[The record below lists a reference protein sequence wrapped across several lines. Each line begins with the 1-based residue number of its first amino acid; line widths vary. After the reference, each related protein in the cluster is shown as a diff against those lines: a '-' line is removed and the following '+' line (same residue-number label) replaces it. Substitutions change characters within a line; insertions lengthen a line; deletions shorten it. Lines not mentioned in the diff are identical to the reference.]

1 MAKAKRIKGLNCK
14 SVASAGIKLV
24 LVTRFNEMYG
34 FQQAALDWTDP
45 EGVHSMRV
53 ASRRLRSV
61 LRDFMPYLRK
71 RPLAPALKQ
80 LRNLADA
87 LGEVRDLDVSIA
99 SLEKMA
105 SHAPAEVPAGL
116 KHFIDT
122 KKQQR
127 EQAREDLMPILEGDD
142 LKELETEFLA
152 GVDEAT
158 ATRAG
163 SPAITFLTMSQEIIL
178 ERLKE
183 FEALSN
189 GLLNPFEVETLHDL
203 RIAAKRLRYALELFQ
218 QCWGQSLSGYAKR
231 IARIQGALGDLH
243 DCDVWIEGLGK
254 PIINARKHRQAD
266 QVAALMWLLYHL
278 VKLRTKHLRHAFARW
293 REWETHEASEK
304 LRAALSNR
312 ARTLRL
318 GPAWSVGNKNLAAPE
333 HARVDRKG
341 ARSKQGDD
349 GGQHDHVEHSLIG
362 IEGKDNEAAGS

>member
-1 MAKAKRIKGLNCK
+1 MAKAKRIRGLNCK
-14 SVASAGIKLV
+14 SLASAGIKLV
-24 LVTRFNEMYG
+24 LVTRFDELYG
-34 FQQAALDWTDP
+34 FHQTAMDWTDP

-71 RPLAPALKQ
+71 RPLASALKQ

-87 LGEVRDLDVSIA
+87 LGEVRDHDVAIA
-99 SLEKMA
+99 ALEEMA
-105 SHAPAEVPAGL
+105 SHASVGVSAGL
-116 KHFIDT
+116 TQFIET
-122 KKQQR
+122 KKQLR
-127 EQAREDLMPILEGDD
+127 EQAREELKAILEGGE
-142 LKELETEFLA
+142 LKELEMEFIA

-158 ATRAG
+158 ATRPG
-163 SPAITFLTMSQEIIL
+163 SPAITFLTMSQQIIL
-178 ERLKE
+178 DRLKE

-218 QCWGQSLSGYAKR
+218 QCWGRSISSYAKR

-254 PIINARKHRQAD
+254 HIINARKHKQQE
-266 QVAALMWLLYHL
+266 QVAALMWLLNHL
-278 VKLRTKHLRHAFARW
+278 VKLRTKHLRQAFARW

-318 GPAWSVGNKNLAAPE
+318 GPAWSVGDKNLAPPE
-333 HARVDRKG
+333 HASVD
-341 ARSKQGDD
+341 
-349 GGQHDHVEHSLIG
+349 
-362 IEGKDNEAAGS
+362 